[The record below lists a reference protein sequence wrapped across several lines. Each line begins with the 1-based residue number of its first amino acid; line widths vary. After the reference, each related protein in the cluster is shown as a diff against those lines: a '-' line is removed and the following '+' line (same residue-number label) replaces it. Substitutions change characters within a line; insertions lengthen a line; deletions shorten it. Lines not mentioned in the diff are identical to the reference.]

1 MQDSSSV
8 QVIIRT
14 GNRAS
19 LWLAL
24 LTAFCIHVV
33 IILLPVERSQKVSAP
48 ADGQIEVELIA
59 YSKPADPI
67 REEPEPIPPT
77 VEAEPEVETLE
88 GTDPEPVEQFVEQ
101 TPMPLPMEPQSPELI
116 PVPPIRDPGRSLDAL
131 SEPEKSALTNA
142 ILTRQYISEE
152 SGATRIFGRPV
163 VQSAPAVQRDF
174 HYPVR
179 QSMISMLDQPLPDVP
194 FAYTPDLVHFAYD
207 PGVKGDLQRFWDVIT
222 PEWGFRTKYGTEVR
236 CIWVLIFA
244 GCAWK

>member
-8 QVIIRT
+8 QMKIRT
-14 GNRAS
+14 GRKAN

-24 LTAFCIHVV
+24 VAALCVHIV
-33 IILLPVERSQKVSAP
+33 IILLPVERTHEVSAP
-48 ADGQIEVELIA
+48 ADAQIELELIA
-59 YSKPADPI
+59 SSEPVE
-67 REEPEPIPPT
+67 EEPEPIPPT
-77 VEAEPEVETLE
+77 VETEPEIETFE
-88 GTDPEPVEQFVEQ
+88 EVDPEPVKQVVEQ
-101 TPMPLPMEPQSPELI
+101 TPMPRPAEPQSPELI
-116 PVPPIRDPGRSLDAL
+116 PVPPIRNPGRSLDAL
-131 SEPEKSALTNA
+131 SEPEKSKLTNA
-142 ILTRQYISEE
+142 ILTRQYITEE
-152 SGATRIFGRPV
+152 SEADRIFGRPV
-163 VQSAPAVQRDF
+163 VQPTPAVQRDF

-207 PGVKGDLQRFWDVIT
+207 PGVRGDLQRFWDVIT